1 MGMIP
6 QLPERVTIKSL
17 IGPHIASLAFVGEVL
32 KATLSR
38 QYEIGAKYEHQ
49 RLSLTLAG
57 NVRHTGKV
65 STSDSNNLFDAKYW
79 TQTNIGA
86 GRNAALSIRLPW

>member
-38 QYEIGAKYEHQ
+38 RYEIGAKYKHQ

-65 STSDSNNLFDAKYW
+65 STSDSKNLFNAKYW